1 MANCQ
6 ELLDSGQLFRGH
18 PKFCNV
24 YDAYNQGSLRG
35 CVLRHVSAHGLKSL
49 LAPTS
54 LKSHHKMDPDDK
66 IIWDNAYAEEYD
78 GLTALLSWEVVSEE
92 E

>member
-1 MANCQ
+1 
-6 ELLDSGQLFRGH
+6 
-18 PKFCNV
+18 
-24 YDAYNQGSLRG
+24 
-35 CVLRHVSAHGLKSL
+35 
-49 LAPTS
+49 
-54 LKSHHKMDPDDK
+54 MDPDDK